1 MSYYISLFL
10 KEGRKDERKG
20 AKTVMEKERK
30 IGKMCVL
37 GGRCDT
43 ESSCS
48 LITNLLQQS

>member
-37 GGRCDT
+37 GGVRH
-43 ESSCS
+43 
-48 LITNLLQQS
+48 